1 MNKLKEIFLKTNK
14 SFNNFAIWSF
24 VSNVAVSSELV
35 ISTHNMVNTLSLI
48 NTDYRTL
55 NYVSKDIIG
64 QVGGLFFMSKIGKK
78 IDLSPKKALIATNI
92 LQQSSLFSSLL
103 IPQVPQY
110 FIPITGFSSILSNAS
125 FTIFGALNA
134 KCIQTI
140 SKDDNNICEI
150 YAKISLIN
158 TLGSSIGLILG
169 LAINSLIHEESIR
182 FLFLTFFGTIRIISF
197 NKAIKNIL

>member
-1 MNKLKEIFLKTNK
+1 MNKLQNIFLKGNK
-14 SFNNFAIWSF
+14 GFNNFAIWSF
-24 VSNVAVSSELV
+24 VSNIAVSAELV
-35 ISTHNMVNTLSLI
+35 ISTHNMLNTLSLI

-78 IDLSPKKALIATNI
+78 IDLNPKKALIVTNI
-92 LQQSSLFSSLL
+92 LQQSSLFSTLF
-103 IPQVPQY
+103 IPQVPQF

-150 YAKISLIN
+150 YAKISLLN
-158 TLGSSIGLILG
+158 TLGSSIGLFLG
-169 LAINSLIHEESIR
+169 LIVNSIIHNEGYR
-182 FLFLTFFGTIRIISF
+182 FLALAFFGSIRIITF
-197 NKAIKNIL
+197 NRAIKNNF